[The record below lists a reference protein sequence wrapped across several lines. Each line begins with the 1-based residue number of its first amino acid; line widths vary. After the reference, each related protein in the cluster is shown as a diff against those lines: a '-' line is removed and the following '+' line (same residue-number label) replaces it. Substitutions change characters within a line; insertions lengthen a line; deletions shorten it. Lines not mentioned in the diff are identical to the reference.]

1 MTLSTMIF
9 KWKTELETAGC
20 QPTQARMSPDV
31 YWALCDELGVSGD
44 KTLSE
49 FLGMRVKASR
59 NLRRGTVVIEED
71 AKAMHKRMKAE
82 AQKGREDV

>member
-1 MTLSTMIF
+1 M
-9 KWKTELETAGC
+9 KAGLERSGC

-31 YWALCDELGVSGD
+31 YWALCDELGVPGD
-44 KTLSE
+44 KSLSE
-49 FLGMRVKASR
+49 FIGMRVKASR

-71 AKAMHKRMKAE
+71 ARAMHKRMKAE